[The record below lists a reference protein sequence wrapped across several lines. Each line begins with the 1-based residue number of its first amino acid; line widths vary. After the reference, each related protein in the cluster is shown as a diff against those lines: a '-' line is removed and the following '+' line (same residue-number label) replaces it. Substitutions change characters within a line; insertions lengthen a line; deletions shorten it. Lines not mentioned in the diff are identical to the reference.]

1 MVLIVSLSF
10 LTSSASSSSTFKL
23 ARLHTVICLWHLR
36 CVDLIDQPISAIVQL
51 FLLFLLLCDSLSDS
65 LLFLLLLIY
74 FGTYIGNARSDLF
87 KLILMIGSLIR
98 QLILKLVYFLFGIVE
113 LSLLLDDIFVALIGL
128 DVLFVDHSEDLIK
141 FLTIR

>member
-128 DVLFVDHSEDLIK
+128 DVLFVDHSEDFIEFLI
-141 FLTIR
+141 